1 MSVKLALLK
10 MPDDQKAAAR
20 EVGHLITDL
29 VTAVDKKQDRIYKNA
44 TQRPPDN

>member
-10 MPDDQKAAAR
+10 MPDELKGTAR
-20 EVGHLITDL
+20 EVGHLLTDL

-44 TQRPPDN
+44 T